1 MTSFAEVPSAG
12 AADRELLRL
21 RAEQRR
27 AAAYAEFFGPVTRRF
42 LPYVEDALPAAARL
56 VLDLGAG
63 GGRLA
68 TLLNASG
75 RRCIAVDISP
85 AMLAADREN
94 TVAAVVADA
103 GALPFAGAGVDAVTA
118 VFLLPH
124 LNDPARA
131 LAEVTRVL
139 RRDGTLV
146 LVGWAAADAS
156 PFTGLASSLLARHGG
171 VDTRGPLAEAERRTA
186 VGWMT
191 ELVHIVG
198 FTGVQVQTLSSTV
211 PVESPRRWW
220 RGMTGASTGLSQLLH
235 VSEPDVRRRVQEE
248 FLAAAEVYRA
258 ASELAVPVA
267 AHVLRAQRP
276 KGGPVKEET

>member
-75 RRCIAVDISP
+75 RRCVAVDISP
-85 AMLAADREN
+85 AMLAADRED
-94 TVAAVVADA
+94 TVAAVVANA
-103 GALPFAGAGVDAVTA
+103 GALPFAGASVDAVTA

-124 LNDPARA
+124 LDDPAWA

-146 LVGWAAADAS
+146 LVGWAAAS
-156 PFTGLASSLLARHGG
+156 PFTGLASSLLARYGG
-171 VDTRGPLAEAERRTA
+171 VDTRGPLAEAERRTV

-191 ELVHIVG
+191 ELVHTAG
-198 FTGVQVQTLSSTV
+198 FTGVQAETLSSTV

-235 VSEPDVRRRVQEE
+235 VSEPDIRRRVQEE

-258 ASELAVPVA
+258 GPELAVPVA
-267 AHVLRAQRP
+267 AHVLRAHRP